1 MVSQSTEYT
10 SSLIMNEIEFG
21 KSLQEISST
30 EMKVLKL
37 FLQGQSDLD
46 IFNRL
51 HIKIGTVKSH
61 ISHICDKFGLKSNE
75 SSGFSHRDELIDLFI
90 RNQGAWV
97 ANCVREQKGYPRWQ
111 DPIERTGSNFYLEQA
126 KSCRDST
133 KAIEL
138 YKNAVKSDRSDPY
151 AQIYLNNAKARQAGN
166 PLRIGVVIAKAGND
180 FHEFASIQVL
190 RGVANAQTEFN
201 DSGGKNGCLLEID
214 IRNDGNR
221 RSDAEEIAKKF
232 ADDLSILA
240 IIGHHSSEST
250 KAALHIYEL
259 RSIAVI
265 SPTSTSSTLSGRTFF
280 RTVGSTKT
288 VAIKYTDYIMDYL
301 KLDKIAVIYHK
312 GNTFSETLK
321 TDFKHA
327 FNQRIGPK
335 GKRGQITQSLDI
347 LDVSLNIL
355 ESIEEIKQES
365 DAVLV
370 ISSIETNSVAI
381 AIAVEN
387 FNLPQSQQLQLLFIT
402 SLPETPTLE
411 KGGKALEGTVLV
423 RPCLAR
429 ASVYVE
435 KARNRWE
442 QEIDWRSATG
452 YDATQAI
459 IEAINRST
467 VATRKS
473 ILENLEAIVLDV
485 DRTSGFGLSWSDTDY
500 HANVHQ
506 QYGIWQVRHGRFEEI

>member
-1 MVSQSTEYT
+1 
-10 SSLIMNEIEFG
+10 
-21 KSLQEISST
+21 
-30 EMKVLKL
+30 
-37 FLQGQSDLD
+37 
-46 IFNRL
+46 
-51 HIKIGTVKSH
+51 
-61 ISHICDKFGLKSNE
+61 
-75 SSGFSHRDELIDLFI
+75 
-90 RNQGAWV
+90 
-97 ANCVREQKGYPRWQ
+97 
-111 DPIERTGSNFYLEQA
+111 
-126 KSCRDST
+126 
-133 KAIEL
+133 
-138 YKNAVKSDRSDPY
+138 
-151 AQIYLNNAKARQAGN
+151 
-166 PLRIGVVIAKAGND
+166 
-180 FHEFASIQVL
+180 
-190 RGVANAQTEFN
+190 
-201 DSGGKNGCLLEID
+201 
-214 IRNDGNR
+214 
-221 RSDAEEIAKKF
+221 
-232 ADDLSILA
+232 
-240 IIGHHSSEST
+240 
-250 KAALHIYEL
+250 
-259 RSIAVI
+259 VI

-280 RTVGSTKT
+280 RTVGSTKA
-288 VAIKYTDYIMDYL
+288 VAIKYTDYIIDYL
-301 KLDKIAVIYHK
+301 RLDKIAVIYHR

-321 TDFKHA
+321 TDFEHA
-327 FNQRIGPK
+327 FSQRIGSK
-335 GKRGQITQSLDI
+335 GERGQITSFDI
-347 LDVSLNIL
+347 KDVSLNIS

-387 FNLPQSQQLQLLFIT
+387 FNLPQSQQLQLLFTT